1 MIWIAIAIQLI
12 LSAGLLWASWQVWML
27 RHALKETTKT
37 VDGWTEACEN
47 ALQVSTPSLSSARG
61 GVGATKK
68 QYQILQAQLEKIRN
82 LLSVVARGVSF
93 VGSRWQQSRKGS
105 SKRSSKGASNSLNN
119 KSSGKPN
126 NKSSVSRSSRSKNNV
141 KRRR

>member
-1 MIWIAIAIQLI
+1 MIWIAIAIQLV

-27 RHALKETTKT
+27 RHALQETVKT

-47 ALQVSTPSLSSARG
+47 GLQGSTPSLGSARS
-61 GVGATKK
+61 GVDATRK
-68 QYQILQAQLEKIRN
+68 QYQVVQVQLEKIRN

-93 VGSRWQQSRKGS
+93 VGSRWQQSRRSS
-105 SKRSSKGASNSLNN
+105 SKRSSKGAPSSLNN
-119 KSSGKPN
+119 KSSGKSN
-126 NKSSVSRSSRSKNNV
+126 NKSSVSQLLGRKHNV

>member
-27 RHALKETTKT
+27 RHALQETVKT
-37 VDGWTEACEN
+37 VDDWTEACEN
-47 ALQVSTPSLSSARG
+47 ALQGSTPSLGSARV
-61 GVGATKK
+61 GVDATRK
-68 QYQILQAQLEKIRN
+68 QYQLLQAQLEKIRN

-93 VGSRWQQSRKGS
+93 VGSRWQQSRRSS
-105 SKRSSKGASNSLNN
+105 SKRSSKGAPSSL
-119 KSSGKPN
+119 N
-126 NKSSVSRSSRSKNNV
+126 NKSSVSRSSRSKHNV